1 MIEGLAELAGVVPHW
16 VLLGIV
22 FLLGGGSGAAIKAL
36 RDIALRTIEAIDDEP
51 EPRRCMRP
59 IDVLQ
64 DSDKMWTSL
73 DRLRHGVE
81 AQRVL
86 LCRQENGGKLPR
98 VGAPL
103 TSSID
108 LESTGEDVKSIKLD
122 WQRQLLDEYLTR
134 ALVRTYDEGCLAIT
148 PDQAKGIMRGWLAS
162 SGDPTIHLFPVYAT
176 EGAFY
181 YLVVGFKPE
190 HLKDLSD
197 AVYRDQVRIT
207 TANIV
212 TIFEK
217 WYSLSRK

>member
-1 MIEGLAELAGVVPHW
+1 MLEGLVELAGVVPHW
-16 VLLGIV
+16 VLLGVV
-22 FLLGGGSGAAIKAL
+22 FLMGGGAGAAIKAL

-51 EPRRCMRP
+51 EPRCMRP

-73 DRLRHGVE
+73 DRLRRGVE

-134 ALVRTYDEGCLAIT
+134 ALVRTYDEGGLAIE
-148 PDQAKGIMRGWLAS
+148 PEQAKGIMRGWLAS

-190 HLKDLSD
+190 HLKGLAD

>member
-1 MIEGLAELAGVVPHW
+1 MIEGLAALAGEVPDW

-22 FLLGGGSGAAIKAL
+22 FLLGGGAGAAIKAI
-36 RDIALRTIEAIDDEP
+36 RDVALRAIEAIDDD

-64 DSDKMWTSL
+64 DSDRMWSAL
-73 DRLRHGVE
+73 DRLRE
-81 AQRVL
+81 AVDADRVL

-108 LESTGEDVKSIKLD
+108 LEATADGMESIKLD
-122 WQRQLLDEYLTR
+122 WQHQLLDEYLTR
-134 ALVRTYDEGCLAIT
+134 ALVRTYDDGCLAID
-148 PDQAKGIMRGWLAS
+148 PSQAKGIMRGWLAS
-162 SGDPTIHLFPVYAT
+162 SGDPTIHLYPVYAT

-181 YLVVGFKPE
+181 YLVVGFDPQKILP
-190 HLKDLSD
+190 LSD
-197 AVYRDQVRIT
+197 AVYRDRVRVT
-207 TANIV
+207 TAKIV

-217 WYSLSRK
+217 WYNPSRK